1 MGDVS
6 ARMALALPRGILQRS
21 SLAILLFAAA
31 ACGGKS
37 STSPSASG
45 SVVQG
50 QTLNVVTGTPSPGL
64 TIYIGASRHATT
76 DAQGMFSFD
85 VDDPGPYSVTVRGTG
100 VVDREMRLRAT
111 ADRARL
117 PLIPTSFDLTAFD
130 EMFRNVNSRLQRWVM
145 QPSLVVLATTMTFR
159 STGDDEFTAASEQMS
174 DDEVALMVAHMS
186 EGLGLLTGNTYTSFA
201 SVEVERPKSGDR
213 VSVIRPG
220 RVVVGRYT
228 GIVTLASTI
237 GYGRWSETSTGA
249 VVSGAMFLDRDF
261 DRSDTRRRLL
271 RIHELGH
278 ALGYQH
284 VQSRTSIM
292 NPAIGPEP
300 TDFDRTGAIIAF
312 QRPPGNR
319 SPDRD
324 PSDAVAASAPADAVG
339 GYSSP
344 GVVCHITVR

>member
-1 MGDVS
+1 MVQ
-6 ARMALALPRGILQRS
+6 RGSI
-21 SLAILLFAAA
+21 AILLCTSCTLA

-37 STSPSASG
+37 PTTPSSGSASL
-45 SVVQG
+45 VQG
-50 QTLNVVTGTPSPGL
+50 QTLNVVTGAPSPGL
-64 TIYIGASRHATT
+64 TVYIGASRHATT

-85 VDDPGPYSVTVRGTG
+85 VDDPGPYSTTVRGDG
-100 VVDREMRLRAT
+100 FVERETRLRAA

-117 PLIPTSFDLTAFD
+117 PLIPASFDLAAFD

-145 QPSLVVLATTMTFR
+145 PPSLVVLATTMTFR
-159 STGDDEFTAASEQMS
+159 STGDDEFTAAGEQMT
-174 DDEVALMVAHMS
+174 DDEVSLMVAHMS
-186 EGLGLLTGNTYTSFA
+186 EGLGLLTGNTFTSFA

-220 RVVVGRYT
+220 RIVVGRYT
-228 GIVTLASTI
+228 GIVTLANTI

-249 VVSGAMFLDRDF
+249 IVSGAMFLDRDF
-261 DRSDTRRRLL
+261 DRGDARRRLL

-324 PSDAVAASAPADAVG
+324 PAAAVSMSAPADAVG
-339 GYSSP
+339 ARTSS
-344 GVVCHITVR
+344 GVVCRITG